1 MSPTTVLVT
10 GAGRGIG
17 SGFIA
22 TLLLRPSST
31 VIAAVR
37 DPSNSSARALQDL
50 PKGEGSKLIIVKID
64 SSIETDPAEAVSAL
78 RRDHDINAL
87 DVVIANAGIAHSSG
101 PVIKTST
108 AAIKDH
114 FAVNTIGP
122 LLLFQATAP
131 LLKASN
137 SGRPVFV
144 AVTSMIGTISG
155 MESLEDLPPALS
167 PYGSSKAAL
176 NWFIRRLHFEET
188 WLTSFVVHPGTVA
201 TDMVHSVIEGT
212 DLKLEDLGAITV
224 EESVSRIVGR
234 IDTASR
240 DISGTFQNYDGTHL
254 PW

>member
-1 MSPTTVLVT
+1 MSPTTILVT

-17 SGFIA
+17 SGLVA
-22 TLLLRPSST
+22 SLLLRPSST

-37 DPSNSSARALQDL
+37 DPPKGPAQALLDL
-50 PKGEGSKLIIVKID
+50 PKGEGSKIIVVKID
-64 SSIETDPAEAVSAL
+64 SSAETDPAEAVSTL
-78 RRDHDINAL
+78 QRDHSIDAL

-108 AAIKDH
+108 TAIRDH

-131 LLKASN
+131 LLKASKT
-137 SGRPVFV
+137 GRPVFV
-144 AVTSMIGTISG
+144 AVTSMLGTISG
-155 MESLEDLPPALS
+155 MESLESLPPALS
-167 PYGSSKAAL
+167 PYGASKAAL

-188 WLTSFVVHPGTVA
+188 WLTSFVLHPGTVA
-201 TDMVHSVIEGT
+201 TDMVNSVIEGT

-224 EESVSRIVGR
+224 EQSVSNIVQR
-234 IDTASR
+234 VDTASR
-240 DISGTFQNYDGTHL
+240 DVSGTFQNHDGTHL

>member
-1 MSPTTVLVT
+1 MSPTTILVT

-17 SGFIA
+17 SGLVA
-22 TLLLRPSST
+22 SLLLRPSST

-37 DPSNSSARALQDL
+37 DPPKGPAQALLDL
-50 PKGEGSKLIIVKID
+50 PKGEGSKIIVVKID
-64 SSIETDPAEAVSAL
+64 SSAETDPAEAVSTL
-78 RRDHDINAL
+78 QRDHSIDAL

-108 AAIKDH
+108 TAIRDH

-131 LLKASN
+131 LLKASKT
-137 SGRPVFV
+137 GRPVFV
-144 AVTSMIGTISG
+144 AS
-155 MESLEDLPPALS
+155 LPPALS
-167 PYGSSKAAL
+167 PYGASKAAL

-188 WLTSFVVHPGTVA
+188 WLTSFVLHPGTVA
-201 TDMVHSVIEGT
+201 TDMVNSVIEGT

-224 EESVSRIVGR
+224 EQSVSNIVQR
-234 IDTASR
+234 VDTASR
-240 DISGTFQNYDGTHL
+240 DVSGTFQNHDGTHL

>member
-31 VIAAVR
+31 MIAAVR
-37 DPSNSSARALQDL
+37 DPSKASARALQDL
-50 PKGEGSKLIIVKID
+50 PKSEGSKLIVKID
-64 SSIETDPAEAVSAL
+64 SSIETDPAEAVPVL
-78 RRDHDINAL
+78 QRDHDINAL

-114 FAVNTIGP
+114 FAVNTIGS

-131 LLKASN
+131 ILKASN
-137 SGRPVFV
+137 CGRPVFV

-155 MESLEDLPPALS
+155 MESLENMPPALS

-188 WLTSFVVHPGTVA
+188 WLTSFVVHPATVA
-201 TDMVHSVIEGT
+201 TDMVNSVIEGT
-212 DLKLEDLGAITV
+212 ELKLEDLGAITV
-224 EESVSRIVGR
+224 EESVSKIMGR
-234 IDTASR
+234 IDTASK